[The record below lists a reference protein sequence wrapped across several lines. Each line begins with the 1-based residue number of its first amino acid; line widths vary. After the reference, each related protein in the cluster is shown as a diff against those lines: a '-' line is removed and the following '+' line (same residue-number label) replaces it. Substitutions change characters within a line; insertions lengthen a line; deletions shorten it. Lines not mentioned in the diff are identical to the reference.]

1 MHTGMAEADVVEP
14 VNLSMKTLGKLPAN
28 VFVPNYDRTGKE
40 NQPDLNICH
49 IGVGGFFRS
58 HQCEYMD
65 DLLNKNA
72 AMQLDR
78 ATEKRWG
85 YCGIG
90 LMEVT
95 HK

>member
-1 MHTGMAEADVVEP
+1 MVEP
-14 VNLSMKTLGKLPAN
+14 VNLSMKTLEKLPTN
-28 VFVPNYDRTGKE
+28 VFVPKYDRTGKE
-40 NQPDLNICH
+40 NQPDLYICH

-65 DLLNKNA
+65 DLLNKSA
-72 AMQLDR
+72 TMQLDR
-78 ATEKRWG
+78 TTQKRWG

-90 LMEVT
+90 LMEVS

>member
-1 MHTGMAEADVVEP
+1 MDVDEP
-14 VNLSMKTLGKLPAN
+14 VNLSMDTINKLPAN
-28 VFVPNYDRTGKE
+28 VFVPKYGRTGKE
-40 NQPDLNICH
+40 NAPDFYICH

-72 AMQLDR
+72 AMQEGNGDAR
-78 ATEKRWG
+78 KRWG

-90 LMEVT
+90 LMEV
-95 HK
+95 KYKS